1 MKSEVKNIQS
11 NEDKWVFLASMFER
25 EGACVAET
33 ELTVTLNGVYSVPEE
48 WHRLEA
54 SGAVDAWPWQVKV
67 SDINFTEG
75 KTNPRELSENEK
87 KEIDA
92 KKNPKKPGKNNELT
106 PQEIER
112 QEKERVE
119 REEKEKKYQDEWNSL
134 DELGKFYKKKETP
147 TEESWISF
155 PHGKHVMSITKSGE
169 KLLEIEDEINTEKGF
184 LLEFFKIP
192 PADEDPKKRPKPKN
206 ISPEEVKPINCI
218 SWIDLSEFH
227 NHPGLTEITLRSP
240 LMLKE
245 TFERK
250 IQLEEELD
258 QAISEGHDTAEIH
271 TQIVSLT
278 DYVMQKKSYIY
289 LKIHFSVPINPEVP
303 EKPIPSPYDLIKK
316 DDKPF
321 KQIMADEICNDF
333 RKQLK
338 IAIAAISKQYE
349 DFMGDAKNNLIKRDK
364 ANVMSNAKKEE
375 RDSNITKFMINFNIS
390 GRAELLKEKLK
401 KFIVRIVREKYRKRT
416 TVKGIFKDEK
426 DQFYSEL
433 FAYLTDE
440 VKLAMDEFV
449 FLKKDELHEHITS
462 SYEQSRKEVMQYALR
477 INKEPEEKRLLRL
490 SNEYEIMDDMNKA
503 LFYYKSRLTLNQTKE
518 TWSTYAMLTKKMGL
532 VVETEEAIVNCLE
545 IEPDDMNFKILY
557 SAVKFLK
564 NRSND
569 AINFLL
575 AIIEEMKGVKFTNC
589 NLNAFLAF
597 LFKEA
602 SLNSK
607 DKMKDLLY
615 KKHWESALR
624 FKMKEL
630 GMVQYLGKSERKKIK
645 FILLILY

>member
-1 MKSEVKNIQS
+1 MKSDQKVS
-11 NEDKWVFLASMFER
+11 VVNEEKWVFLASIFER
-25 EGACVAET
+25 EGACVGET
-33 ELTVTLNGVYSVPEE
+33 ELTATVNGVYSIPEE
-48 WHRLEA
+48 WHKLEA
-54 SGAVDAWPWQVKV
+54 SGAVDNWFYQVKV
-67 SDINFTEG
+67 SDLNFNEG
-75 KTNPRELSENEK
+75 KTNQRELNENEK
-87 KEIDA
+87 KEIEA
-92 KKNPKKPGKNNELT
+92 KKNPKKPGKKEEMT
-106 PQEIER
+106 QAEIER
-112 QEKERVE
+112 LEKERIE
-119 REEKEKKYQDEWNSL
+119 KEEKEKKLQDEWNAL
-134 DELGKFYKKKETP
+134 DELSRFYKKKETP

-155 PHGKHVMSITKSGE
+155 PHGKHVMSISKIGE
-169 KLLEIEDEINTEKGF
+169 KLIELEEDVNTEKGF

-192 PADEDPKKRPKPKN
+192 PADEDPKKPKAKPKN
-206 ISPEEVKPINCI
+206 ISPEEVKPIHCVA
-218 SWIDLSEFH
+218 WIDLTEFH
-227 NHPGLTEITLRSP
+227 KLPGLAEITLRSP

-250 IQLEEELD
+250 LSLEEELEK
-258 QAISEGHDTAEIH
+258 AIDEGTDTLEIQNH
-271 TQIVSLT
+271 LTSLT
-278 DYVMQKKSYIY
+278 DYVMQKKTYIY
-289 LKIHFSVPINPEVP
+289 LKINFSLPINPAPP
-303 EKPIPSPYDLIKK
+303 EKAIPGPFELIKR
-316 DDKPF
+316 DDKPY
-321 KQIMADEICNDF
+321 KQITADEICNDF

-338 IAIAAISKQYE
+338 IAVAAIAKQYE

-364 ANVMSNAKKEE
+364 GNVMSNAKKEE

-503 LFYYKSRLTLNQTKE
+503 LIYYKSRLTLNQSKE
-518 TWSTYAMLTKKMGL
+518 TWSSYAMLTKKMGL
-532 VVETEEAIVNCLE
+532 IVDTEEAIVNCLDM
-545 IEPDDMNFKILY
+545 EPDDMNFKILY
-557 SAVKFLK
+557 SAVKYIK
-564 NRSND
+564 GRTTD

-575 AIIEEMKGVKFTNC
+575 AIIEELKGIKYTNC

-597 LFKEA
+597 LFKDA
-602 SLNSK
+602 FLHTK
-607 DKMKDLLY
+607 DKNKDLLN

-630 GMVQYLGKSERKKIK
+630 GMVQYLGKSKIM
-645 FILLILY
+645 LYNF